1 MQTEDGYS
9 IIFENNDR
17 LVVEGVSENAD
28 VASFIS
34 FGSTFND
41 LNIISGQQVY
51 DIAYYLK
58 LDTAADVNDD
68 IILEDGTG
76 AVMSEVSK
84 PEGLRV
90 QDMETMFPN
99 TFIPKFSDHARH
111 RTNITYS
118 AYVLSL
124 IHISEPTRPY

>member
-1 MQTEDGYS
+1 M
-9 IIFENNDR
+9 
-17 LVVEGVSENAD
+17 
-28 VASFIS
+28 
-34 FGSTFND
+34 
-41 LNIISGQQVY
+41 Y

-90 QDMETMFPN
+90 QDMENMFPN

-118 AYVLSL
+118 AIDVKLAFKRRHTYYTLTLIIPILAITILSPAGL
-124 IHISEPTRPY
+124 ILPG